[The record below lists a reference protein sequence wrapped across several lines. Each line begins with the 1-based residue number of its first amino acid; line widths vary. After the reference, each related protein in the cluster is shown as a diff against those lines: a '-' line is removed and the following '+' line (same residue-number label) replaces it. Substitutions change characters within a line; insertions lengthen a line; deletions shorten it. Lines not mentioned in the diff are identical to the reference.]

1 MGKIERKAE
10 ISRKTNETDIEIKL
24 DMDGRGRSSIDTG
37 IGFFNHMLELFAK
50 HGLFD
55 FWVKASGDLDVDY
68 HHTVED
74 VGIVLGQ
81 AIRKALGSMM
91 SVKRYGSAFVPMDE
105 ALALVAVDIGG
116 RPFLVFDAGMNN
128 EKVGEIDT
136 ELFEEFFRAVA
147 VNAAMNIHIKVFY
160 GNNNHHR
167 IEAVFKA
174 FGRALREAA
183 DIDSKIE
190 GVMSTKGTI

>member
-10 ISRKTNETDIEIKL
+10 ISRKTNETDVELKL

-81 AIRKALGSMM
+81 AIRKALGSMS

-116 RPFLVFDAGMNN
+116 RPFMVFDAGMNN

-183 DIDSKIE
+183 VIDSKIE
-190 GVMSTKGTI
+190 GVMSTKGII

>member
-10 ISRKTNETDIEIKL
+10 ISRKTNETDVELKL

-68 HHTVED
+68 HHSVED

-116 RPFLVFDAGMNN
+116 RPFLIYDAGMDN

-183 DIDSKIE
+183 VIDSKIE
-190 GVMSTKGTI
+190 GVMSTKGII